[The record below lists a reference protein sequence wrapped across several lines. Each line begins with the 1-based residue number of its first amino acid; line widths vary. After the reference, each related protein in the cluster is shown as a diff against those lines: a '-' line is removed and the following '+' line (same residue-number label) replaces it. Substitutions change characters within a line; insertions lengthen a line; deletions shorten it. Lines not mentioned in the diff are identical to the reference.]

1 MRGLELPAQLV
12 MIYLLLHLRFI
23 GLMFSSPLF
32 TATLTPAPF
41 RYIFAVM
48 LTVCSVGII
57 KTNEIPL
64 IYFDEVIF
72 IAAICLREI
81 MIGIALGFISSLPLF
96 ALRVAGE
103 QTGSIMGFSM
113 AQMMDPTTQQETSII
128 GQLHFL
134 IAMWFYFRWN
144 GHLLMVQALIETL
157 KLVPPGQISL
167 FPAGDLSLGT
177 WLQNIFVLGIRMVVP
192 FYCAL
197 VLSDI
202 GLGFLARTVPQMNIF
217 VVGLPVK
224 VMLGFM
230 ILAAV
235 IPLVMDLVHANI
247 ERWIEFALSVIRLW
261 RPGL

>member
-261 RPGL
+261 R

>member
-1 MRGLELPAQLV
+1 MKGLELPAQLV
-12 MIYLLLHLRFI
+12 MLYLLLHLRFV
-23 GLMFSSPLF
+23 GLMFSSPIF

-57 KTNEIPL
+57 KPEDIPL
-64 IYFDEVIF
+64 IYLDEIIF
-72 IAAICLREI
+72 IAAICLRELF
-81 MIGIALGFISSLPLF
+81 IGIALGFIASLPFF

-103 QTGSIMGFSM
+103 QTGSMIGFSM
-113 AQMMDPTTQQETSII
+113 AQIMDPTTQSESSLI

-167 FPAGDLSLGT
+167 LPAGDLSLGT
-177 WLQNIFVLGIRMVVP
+177 WLQNIFILGIRMVVP

-230 ILAAV
+230 VLAAIV
-235 IPLVMDLVHANI
+235 PLIMDFMRGQMEH
-247 ERWIEFALSVIRLW
+247 WIEFTLGVLRLW
-261 RPGL
+261 NPVP

>member
-12 MIYLLLHLRFI
+12 IIYLLLHLRFV
-23 GLMFSSPLF
+23 GLMFSSPIF
-32 TATLTPAPF
+32 TTSLTPTPF

-57 KTNEIPL
+57 KPEEIPL

-81 MIGIALGFISSLPLF
+81 IIGIALGFISSLPLF
-96 ALRVAGE
+96 ALRIAGE

-113 AQMMDPTTQQETSII
+113 AQIMDPSTQQETSII

-235 IPLVMDLVHANI
+235 IPLIMDLVHANI
-247 ERWIEFALSVIRLW
+247 ERWIEFALSVIRFWKPTL
-261 RPGL
+261 

>member
-1 MRGLELPAQLV
+1 MKGLELPAQLV
-12 MIYLLLHLRFI
+12 MLYLLLHLRFV
-23 GLMFSSPLF
+23 GLMFSSPVF
-32 TATLTPAPF
+32 TSALTPTPF
-41 RYIFAVM
+41 RYLFAVM

-57 KTNEIPL
+57 DAESIPL
-64 IYFDEVIF
+64 IYLDEVIF
-72 IAAICLREI
+72 IAAICLRELI
-81 MIGIALGFISSLPLF
+81 IGIALGFISSLPLY

-103 QTGSIMGFSM
+103 QTGSMIGFSM
-113 AQMMDPTTQQETSII
+113 AQIMDPTTQSESSLL
-128 GQLHFL
+128 GQLHFFV
-134 IAMWFYFRWN
+134 AMWFYFRWN
-144 GHLLMVQALIETL
+144 GHLIMIQALIETL

-197 VLSDI
+197 VLSDV

-230 ILAAV
+230 VLAATV
-235 IPLVMDLVHANI
+235 PLIMDIIRGQMEH
-247 ERWIEFALSVIRLW
+247 WIEFALGVVRLW
-261 RPGL
+261 Q

>member
-23 GLMFSSPLF
+23 GLMFSSPIF

-57 KTNEIPL
+57 KPEEIPL

-113 AQMMDPTTQQETSII
+113 AQMMDPTTQQETSIV

-134 IAMWFYFRWN
+134 VAMWFYFRWN

-177 WLQNIFVLGIRMVVP
+177 WLQNIFILGIRMVVP

-261 RPGL
+261 RPVL